1 MTFNLNTTTQIQ
13 TATTKLKMILWSKVF
28 KGDKNCTFNQKQL
41 LVSRDGS
48 GVDLLSFC
56 CISVKRKKPK
66 SFSCRG
72 IKFVVMSFPFVF
84 LQECSQLLIMCSNY
98 GWLKFIVDN
107 VWTLISSMIKT
118 SLINQYLGS
127 KIDWH
132 ELWFSVLSSVHPWA
146 EMLRLTGP
154 AIKKKGQHTL
164 RLCQTALWILTV
176 MVCLFETQ
184 KT

>member
-1 MTFNLNTTTQIQ
+1 
-13 TATTKLKMILWSKVF
+13 
-28 KGDKNCTFNQKQL
+28 
-41 LVSRDGS
+41 
-48 GVDLLSFC
+48 
-56 CISVKRKKPK
+56 
-66 SFSCRG
+66 
-72 IKFVVMSFPFVF
+72 MSFPFVF
-84 LQECSQLLIMCSNY
+84 FQECSQLLIMCSNY

-132 ELWFSVLSSVHPWA
+132 ELLFSVLSSVHPWA

-164 RLCQTALWILTV
+164 RLVRQ
-176 MVCLFETQ
+176 LFEYWLWWFVSLKLRKRSSVKKIFQVTQ
-184 KT
+184 WPHDFPRIPKFHFVPVQLRGFTSEMDPSAHCFPAQHSMLLLLRRHPTLSVIATVSACFRLAY